1 VKQSLSYAEKEREI
15 DLKERE
21 AIVYR
26 AESLQREF
34 EHVNKLLQVCLF
46 YNSSNRTFKCSKILQ
61 NILLNFKMKIFEII
75 LNYLEHEN
83 HRRCSVTLYN
93 IDQGST
99 DRDFQN
105 FVGLGPGPIG
115 FDP

>member
-1 VKQSLSYAEKEREI
+1 MKQSLSYAEKEREI

-46 YNSSNRTFKCSKILQ
+46 VISSNRTFKCSKILKD
-61 NILLNFKMKIFEII
+61 IPLNFKVRLFFYFWNM
-75 LNYLEHEN
+75 
-83 HRRCSVTLYN
+83 
-93 IDQGST
+93 
-99 DRDFQN
+99 
-105 FVGLGPGPIG
+105 
-115 FDP
+115 

>member
-1 VKQSLSYAEKEREI
+1 MYACERIGRDGNCSILRGSFKIVPTCTTDLAFWIFCLVKYAEVKQSLSYAEKEREI

-46 YNSSNRTFKCSKILQ
+46 LFYWIEHSNVPKFFKIYSSEFQ
-61 NILLNFKMKIFEII
+61 NEII
-75 LNYLEHEN
+75 LN
-83 HRRCSVTLYN
+83 
-93 IDQGST
+93 
-99 DRDFQN
+99 
-105 FVGLGPGPIG
+105 
-115 FDP
+115 

>member
-1 VKQSLSYAEKEREI
+1 MYACERIGRDGNCPILRGSFKIVPTCTTDLAFWIFCLVKYAEVKQSLSYAEKEREI

-46 YNSSNRTFKCSKILQ
+46 
-61 NILLNFKMKIFEII
+61 
-75 LNYLEHEN
+75 
-83 HRRCSVTLYN
+83 
-93 IDQGST
+93 
-99 DRDFQN
+99 
-105 FVGLGPGPIG
+105 
-115 FDP
+115 

>member
-1 VKQSLSYAEKEREI
+1 MKQSLSYAEKEREI

-46 YNSSNRTFKCSKILQ
+46 LNRTSDRTFKCSKF
-61 NILLNFKMKIFEII
+61 FKTYSVEFQTEINW
-75 LNYLEHEN
+75 NYLEHEN
-83 HRRCSVTLYN
+83 YRRCSVTLHH
-93 IDQGST
+93 IDK
-99 DRDFQN
+99 
-105 FVGLGPGPIG
+105 IG
-115 FDP
+115 TCNSASHFCFSR